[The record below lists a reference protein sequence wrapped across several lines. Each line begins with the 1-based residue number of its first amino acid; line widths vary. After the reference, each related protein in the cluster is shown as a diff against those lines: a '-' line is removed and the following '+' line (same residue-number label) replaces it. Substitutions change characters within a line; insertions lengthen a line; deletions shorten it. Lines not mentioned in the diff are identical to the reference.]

1 MKTPITRTQ
10 VRNLSLAT
18 LMAGAALFLGACAT
32 QPVALM
38 PSDKPVATDEARE
51 KYVDYKDFH
60 GMMVRLASTP
70 TPGDTVQN
78 LETLASNGSGG
89 EGAKAILASN
99 Q

>member
-1 MKTPITRTQ
+1 
-10 VRNLSLAT
+10 
-18 LMAGAALFLGACAT
+18 
-32 QPVALM
+32 
-38 PSDKPVATDEARE
+38 
-51 KYVDYKDFH
+51 
-60 GMMVRLASTP
+60 MMVRLASTP